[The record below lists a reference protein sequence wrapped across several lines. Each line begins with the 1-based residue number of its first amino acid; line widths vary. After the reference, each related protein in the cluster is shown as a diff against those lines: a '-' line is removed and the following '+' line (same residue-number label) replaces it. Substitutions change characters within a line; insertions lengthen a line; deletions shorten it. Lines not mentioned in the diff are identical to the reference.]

1 MAPSGSGS
9 DGSDGGVGSDGTDG
23 IGSGSDGSDCADGR
37 WTISTITGTFFS
49 FLNKLL
55 ADCVNIKP
63 LLDTFDPIDNPNP
76 AYFIPNTGLLFVE
89 Y

>member
-1 MAPSGSGS
+1 MGPSGSGF
-9 DGSDGGVGSDGTDG
+9 DGGGGGGGVGSDGNDG
-23 IGSGSDGSDCADGR
+23 IGSGIDGNDGR